1 MRVSLCTDVSRG
13 KGSVQARYHTGIL
26 VAVELNRSSNN
37 LVHFWV
43 AFLNMACAL
52 IAGSFYVP
60 GLRLK
65 YN

>member
-1 MRVSLCTDVSRG
+1 MCTDVSRD
-13 KGSVQARYHTGIL
+13 KGSVQAHARYCTGFL
-26 VAVELNRSSNN
+26 VAVELNRSCNN
-37 LVHFWV
+37 LIHSWV

-52 IAGSFYVP
+52 VAGSLYAP